1 MNKRERIYAAAN
13 LQKTDRLPYS
23 FWSHLPGIDLD
34 ATRLAE
40 ATYQFYKAYDLDFIK
55 TMNNGMY
62 PIEDFGCKIDYSEI
76 AQGGVAKIVST
87 PVQSPEDW
95 DKLAVC
101 PVSEGS
107 LARELDSLKQ
117 LLDKVKAEHV
127 PVVFTSFSPIT
138 IADKLCGKKVLEHI
152 RQGHGDKVKRALDV
166 ITETTANV
174 AKEAISLGADGI
186 FFASQMSS
194 YDVMEPELYLEYG
207 KTYDLQVLEAAKNG
221 WMNTMH
227 AHGSNIMFELLSDY
241 PVNIF
246 NWHAWETLPAIDEAQ
261 QLTGKCLMGGL
272 NRTDITNCNRN
283 AIRHQIYAAHRL
295 TGGRGLILTP
305 GCVIRYPLNDAMLA
319 YIREAKDFVE
329 GRARL

>member
-1 MNKRERIYAAAN
+1 MNKRQRIYAAVN
-13 LQKTDRLPYS
+13 LQETDRLPYS

-40 ATYQFYKAYDLDFIK
+40 ATYQFYKTYDLDFIK

-95 DKLAVC
+95 DKLSVC
-101 PVSEGS
+101 SITEGS

-117 LLDKVKAEHV
+117 LLEKVKNEHV
-127 PVVFTSFSPIT
+127 PVAFTSFSPIT

-152 RQGHGDKVKRALDV
+152 RQGHGDKVKHALD
-166 ITETTANV
+166 IIAETTANV
-174 AKEAISLGADGI
+174 AKEAIALGADGI

-194 YDVMEPELYLEYG
+194 YDVMAPELYLEYG
-207 KTYDLQVLEAAKNG
+207 KPYDLQVLEAAKGG
-221 WMNTMH
+221 WMNTIH
-227 AHGSNIMFELLSDY
+227 AHGSNVMFELLSDY
-241 PVNIF
+241 PVSIF
-246 NWHAWETLPAIDEAQ
+246 NWHAWETLPAIDEAK

-283 AIRHQIYAAHRL
+283 AIRHQIYSAYRL

-319 YIREAKDFVE
+319 YISAAKDFVE
-329 GRARL
+329 SRM